1 MQAYGLP
8 HALQI
13 VTLGAV
19 LRAPY
24 SGRVRPLRSVP
35 RPPTPCSPPTRGR
48 FRSLLAVDF
57 RATGD
62 AVTTLRRARTPRG
75 GLPLRAGASLSLT
88 GDSHAPQR
96 ALLAKPPHAITSR
109 PPSASI
115 GLAQGFALGSMLFFA
130 YGLGLRAPD
139 EITLGAV
146 LRAPLGARSP
156 PPLRA
161 ATPSDLQSTANS
173 SLSLPVGGG
182 LSGYG
187 GRSHY
192 ATQGSPCPSCLRAPV
207 IAPARPNGVR
217 RL

>member
-1 MQAYGLP
+1 MLETLINTGIPALFSYGHGRTRSP
-8 HALQI
+8 AR
-13 VTLGAV
+13 VGAH
-19 LRAPY
+19 
-24 SGRVRPLRSVP
+24 RS
-35 RPPTPCSPPTRGR
+35 PTS
-48 FRSLLAVDF
+48 S
-57 RATGD
+57 
-62 AVTTLRRARTPRG
+62 VTTKPPPLPPYPPRTPRG

-115 GLAQGFALGSMLFFA
+115 GLAQRFALGSMLFFA
-130 YGLGLRAPD
+130 YGIMLRAPD